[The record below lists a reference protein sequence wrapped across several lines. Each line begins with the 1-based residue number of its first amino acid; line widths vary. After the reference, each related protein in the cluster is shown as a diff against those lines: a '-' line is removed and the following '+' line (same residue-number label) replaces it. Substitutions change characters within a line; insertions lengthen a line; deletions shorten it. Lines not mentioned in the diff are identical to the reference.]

1 MRNKALAIEAIA
13 VMLLLVIFASTVFIV
28 LGAGA
33 NAFDTIVSEK
43 KNTESARVAYA
54 YINMK
59 IKQNDAAGS
68 IGVVQT
74 DFGNA
79 LRIGSDVD
87 DFVTYIFFA
96 DGTLY
101 ECVTKQELPPRI
113 SAANPITNL
122 SGFDISRDGSYIRLS
137 CLAENGGKEEEIS
150 GIVGQRT

>member
-1 MRNKALAIEAIA
+1 MRNKALSIEAIA
-13 VMLLLVIFASTVFIV
+13 VMLLLIIFAATVFIV
-28 LGAGA
+28 LGAGSG
-33 NAFDTIVSEK
+33 AFDTIVSEK

-68 IGVVQT
+68 IDVVKT

-79 LRIGSDVD
+79 LCIGGGD

-101 ECVTKQELPPRI
+101 ECVTKEDMEPQI
-113 SAANPITNL
+113 SASNPITNL
-122 SGFDISRDGSYIRLS
+122 AGFDISRDGAYIRLL
-137 CLAENGGKEEEIS
+137 CLASNGDKEEEFG
-150 GIVGQRT
+150 GIVGLRT